1 MYRFANQQDV
11 KELAKWCEEIIKEV
25 QKEVKE
31 YLTFSFNLIGSVG
44 KRLVT
49 QNAEEAILT
58 EKDFLYLTKK
68 DEGNA
73 GNY

>member
-1 MYRFANQQDV
+1 MAKKRERLEDTPEFMKKYGRSGVPFYVLFSPKLANGMV
-11 KELAKWCEEIIKEV
+11 LPE
-25 QKEVKE
+25 
-31 YLTFSFNLIGSVG
+31 
-44 KRLVT
+44 
-49 QNAEEAILT
+49 ILT